1 MPNQLGQRRGMMIKA
16 QQRTD
21 KLAMTLS
28 FVCVAHC
35 FFIPSFLVLTSG
47 ILSFSLDN
55 EFIHKL
61 IVLLAVPVSIYA
73 LTTGYKN
80 HNTISFLPVGILG
93 LLTLILAVVLGES
106 TLGEFGEKALTLGGS
121 ILVAYA
127 HFKNYQVCKKLECSC
142 HD

>member
-1 MPNQLGQRRGMMIKA
+1 MIKA

-35 FFIPSFLVLTSG
+35 LFVPSFLILTSG

-80 HNTISFLPVGILG
+80 HNTISFLPVGVLG

>member
-1 MPNQLGQRRGMMIKA
+1 
-16 QQRTD
+16 
-21 KLAMTLS
+21 MTLS

-35 FFIPSFLVLTSG
+35 FFVPSFLILTSG

-80 HNTISFLPVGILG
+80 HNTISFLPLGILG

-106 TLGEFGEKALTLGGS
+106 TLGEFGEKALTLSGS

>member
-1 MPNQLGQRRGMMIKA
+1 MIKTQLA
-16 QQRTD
+16 AD

-28 FVCVAHC
+28 MVCVVHC
-35 FFIPSFLVLTSG
+35 FITPSFLILTSG
-47 ILSFSLDN
+47 LLPFSFDN

-121 ILVAYA
+121 ILIAYA

>member
-1 MPNQLGQRRGMMIKA
+1 MPNQLGQRTGMMIKA

-28 FVCVAHC
+28 IVCVAHC
-35 FFIPSFLVLTSG
+35 FFVPSFFILTSG

>member
-1 MPNQLGQRRGMMIKA
+1 MPNQLGQRTGMMIKA

-28 FVCVAHC
+28 IVCVAHC
-35 FFIPSFLVLTSG
+35 FFVPSFLILTSG
-47 ILSFSLDN
+47 IHSFSLDN

>member
-1 MPNQLGQRRGMMIKA
+1 MIKA

-35 FFIPSFLVLTSG
+35 LFVPSFLILTSG

-121 ILVAYA
+121 ILIAYA